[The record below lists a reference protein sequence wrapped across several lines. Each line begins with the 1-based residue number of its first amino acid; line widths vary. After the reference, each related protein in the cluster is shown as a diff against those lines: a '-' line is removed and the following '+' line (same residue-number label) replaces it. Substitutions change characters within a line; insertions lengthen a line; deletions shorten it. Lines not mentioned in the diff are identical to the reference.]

1 MYLFEQE
8 HAPAANMTRA
18 EPQCRCGSFHLV
30 CSNGQTIANYFKLV
44 QSDPKYFKGHCIATA
59 KRKRPRFSSF
69 QIMLEGKK
77 MYMKAICRL

>member
-18 EPQCRCGSFHLV
+18 EPQCRRGSFHLV

-44 QSDPKYFKGHCIATA
+44 QSDPKYFKGHCIAATA
-59 KRKRPRFSSF
+59 KR
-69 QIMLEGKK
+69 E
-77 MYMKAICRL
+77 KAEISAVSR